1 MNTDNTLHTFRVL
14 HTNGSETRVRCTMTV
29 MREALAA
36 HAPYALAQP
45 GRFPGDMRDPN
56 DDGADRF
63 VLMPSTVASVVLL
76 TAMPGERYSRYT
88 PPTDPRKL
96 GQGV

>member
-1 MNTDNTLHTFRVL
+1 MSTDNTLHTFRVL
-14 HTNGSETRVRCTMTV
+14 HTNGSETRVRCTMAT
-29 MREALAA
+29 MRDALGVQSVFAVP
-36 HAPYALAQP
+36 HP
-45 GRFPGDMRDPN
+45 GRLLGDMTAPN

-63 VLMPSTVASVVLL
+63 VLMPAHVASVVLL
-76 TAMPGERYSRYT
+76 TAPPSERYSRYT